1 MRLLIDGLPFKSEGY
16 QTARSILLGKFGKS
30 TEIAASR
37 IQCITSP
44 PVIQNSYP
52 NWIHGFYKKLV
63 ISVQTL
69 DTMNK
74 LKEINVHVRLTLD
87 KLPGIRTDLVRIAE
101 EWREWTFPQLWR
113 IKKVDYQKSENNFK
127 PWERFQMW
135 KCISNKL

>member
-16 QTARSILLGKFGKS
+16 QRARSILLGKFGKS

-37 IQCITSP
+37 IQRITSL
-44 PVIQNSYP
+44 PVIQNSNP
-52 NWIHGFYKKLV
+52 NRIHGFYKKLV

-87 KLPGIRTDLVRIAE
+87 KLPGMRADLVRIAE
-101 EWREWTFPQLWR
+101 EWREWTFPQL
-113 IKKVDYQKSENNFK
+113 
-127 PWERFQMW
+127 
-135 KCISNKL
+135 